1 MSRDILAAT
10 PRLRLLFFHA
20 AFFLAGNLPIWA
32 GRMLGYLVGNI
43 MWACDPRGR
52 RTVRRNLARFI
63 PSSCPEALARAER
76 RTYVDFA
83 FSVDES
89 FGMGGMG
96 VGGLRPRHFAAPWLE
111 LVDPW
116 KVFAQ
121 RPLAGAAILTSV
133 HCNWEMLSAAY
144 HHLGMLSS
152 VQAIALSH
160 GDAAVDALFER
171 TRSRVNCHSL
181 LLDRAP
187 LASLRA
193 LKEGR
198 QIGVVAE
205 RDYTG
210 TGVIVRFGRGRT
222 RMPVGPAALSVQT
235 QAPII
240 PCLLARRSPSRLVLI
255 VARPIRP
262 DSELAKSE
270 QLTTLT
276 QRLADCFTRFIAAAP
291 AQWVAFH
298 DPWESRSGDADAGE
312 RRPRKTSGPP
322 R

>member
-1 MSRDILAAT
+1 MSRDVLRSS
-10 PRLRLLFFHA
+10 PWLRLMFFHV
-20 AFFLAGNLPIWA
+20 AFFIAGNMPLWM
-32 GRMLGYLVGNI
+32 GRTLGYLTATLSWI
-43 MWACDPRGR
+43 CDARGR
-52 RTVRRNLARFI
+52 RTVRRNIAHFLPRQ
-63 PSSCPEALARAER
+63 CPEALSRAVR
-76 RTYVDFA
+76 RSYVNFGFA
-83 FSVDES
+83 VCES
-89 FGMGGMG
+89 FGMGGVG
-96 VGGLRPRHFAAPWLE
+96 IGGLRPRHFTAPCLE

-116 KVFAQ
+116 RVFAR

-133 HCNWEMLSAAY
+133 HCNWELLSAAY

-152 VQAIALSH
+152 VQAIALSS
-160 GDAAVDALFER
+160 GDPAIDALFER
-171 TRSRVNCHSL
+171 TRARVNCHSL

-193 LKEGR
+193 LKDGKPL
-198 QIGVVAE
+198 GLVAE

-210 TGVIVRFGRGRT
+210 NGLVVRFGHGRT

-240 PCLLARRSPSRLVLI
+240 PCLLARRSAGRLVLI

-262 DSELAKSE
+262 DQHLAKSE
-270 QLTTLT
+270 QVAALT

-298 DPWESRSGDADAGE
+298 DPWERHPH
-312 RRPRKTSGPP
+312 RR
-322 R
+322 